1 MFLHSVE
8 FCQVPLSLIKRCLAH
23 VLSSISAMLGW
34 QQLLSYDVL
43 WHSELSWKEQAF
55 LCSSVTVKHLDV
67 VWKEGTYSLTLSCQG
82 TLRHY
87 YLPKKLF
94 NAKKSSWKKRKKEP
108 QIQRFKPGVC
118 EMFGLGFFCMDITE
132 LQICRLQVPISVFKK
147 YWFSR
152 LWCWKHVTLYIV
164 LLPKLSCKYSEMII
178 WGLSSVCVLFMSRPS
193 CLQLMSLWFPFCRKV
208 ASGAV
213 GSLTLLDPV
222 GSSSRAGKFL

>member
-1 MFLHSVE
+1 MLYEKRGPTLWHFPVKAHFVTTTSPRNYLMLRKVLERKKSLKYKD
-8 FCQVPLSLIKRCLAH
+8 LSLVYVRC
-23 VLSSISAMLGW
+23 SGW
-34 QQLLSYDVL
+34 
-43 WHSELSWKEQAF
+43 
-55 LCSSVTVKHLDV
+55 
-67 VWKEGTYSLTLSCQG
+67 
-82 TLRHY
+82 
-87 YLPKKLF
+87 
-94 NAKKSSWKKRKKEP
+94 
-108 QIQRFKPGVC
+108 
-118 EMFGLGFFCMDITE
+118 GFFCMKITE
-132 LQICRLQVPISVFKK
+132 LQICRLQVPIPVFKK